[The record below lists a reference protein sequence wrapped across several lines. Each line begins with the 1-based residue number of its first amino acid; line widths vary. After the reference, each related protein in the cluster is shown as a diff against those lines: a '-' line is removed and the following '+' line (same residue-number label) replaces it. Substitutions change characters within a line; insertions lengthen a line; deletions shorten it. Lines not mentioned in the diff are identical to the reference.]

1 MSFST
6 LRNTIKTKLDTIT
19 KLAAVFDEH
28 VANSGGQFPFATFEP
43 SDLENDYLTNKENI
57 RNYGFRIVI
66 HQEMQNIGRSEALR
80 ILLAVVDDIID
91 AFDQDYDLGGSVAWV
106 SAVPANFGE
115 YGEGTGTTMYA
126 EIKLSCHKVV
136 NI

>member
-1 MSFST
+1 MSFVA
-6 LRNTIKTKLDTIT
+6 LRTTIKNKLDAIT
-19 KLAAVFDEH
+19 KLAAVYDEH
-28 VANSGGQFPFATFEP
+28 VANSDGKFPFASFEP

-57 RNYGFRIVI
+57 RTYGFRVVI
-66 HQEMQNIGRSEALR
+66 HQEMQNIGRSEAQR

-91 AFDQDYDLGGSVAWV
+91 VFDQDYDLGQTVAWV
-106 SAVPANFGE
+106 SAVPASFGE